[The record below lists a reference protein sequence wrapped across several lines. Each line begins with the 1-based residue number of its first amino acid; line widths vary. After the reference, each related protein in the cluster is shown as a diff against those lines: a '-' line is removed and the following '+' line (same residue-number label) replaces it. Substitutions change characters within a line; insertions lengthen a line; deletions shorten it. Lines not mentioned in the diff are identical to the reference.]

1 MEGPSDKIFF
11 ESEQFRNYLKEL
23 TINFIPEVINA
34 NGNGNL
40 LPKNIN
46 EFTESLIAK
55 GATHIFI
62 ITDLDADKCVTLTK
76 ERIKPLAIHKCI
88 VVKKDIEAWFLADS
102 KTMSLFLGKQNFVC
116 ENPESIIN
124 PFNEIHRLK
133 MEYQSK
139 GIGTHKI
146 RLANML
152 VNLGL
157 SFQNILKHNN
167 ATSVNYF
174 NSKLKEISHS

>member
-1 MEGPSDKIFF
+1 MVTIGFIVEGPSDKIFF

-102 KTMSLFLGKQNFVC
+102 KTMSLFLIATPSFIKMFNCNEGSTF
-116 ENPESIIN
+116 SII
-124 PFNEIHRLK
+124 F
-133 MEYQSK
+133 
-139 GIGTHKI
+139 
-146 RLANML
+146 
-152 VNLGL
+152 
-157 SFQNILKHNN
+157 F
-167 ATSVNYF
+167 ATSTPAIMPSSFTNNLAFEMV
-174 NSKLKEISHS
+174 